1 MASLVC
7 LLLLLLLP
15 AATSSVAGR
24 LVPYDLLYADGVR
37 AYFARDWG
45 RAAELLQRALYSY
58 AGLRAARLACRD
70 ACLREA
76 AFLGEPPAAG
86 PWEAALFDRVLQ
98 RADCLQHCLGSRL
111 GAAPSAHRASLVIQR
126 DFERR
131 EPYNYLQVAFFQVG
145 LPSGPGG
152 GSPGEGIGGAAAG
165 LGERAGDPQH
175 LMHAAVGEQR
185 RASHR
190 GGKPG

>member
-7 LLLLLLLP
+7 LLFFLP
-15 AATSSVAGR
+15 AATSSAAGR

-45 RAAELLQRALYSY
+45 RAAELLQRALHSY

-152 GSPGEGIGGAAAG
+152 GGPGEGIGGAAAG
-165 LGERAGDPQH
+165 LGDRAGDLQH
-175 LMHAAVGEQR
+175 SVHAAVGGQR
-185 RASHR
+185 GAPPSV
-190 GGKPG
+190 GKPG